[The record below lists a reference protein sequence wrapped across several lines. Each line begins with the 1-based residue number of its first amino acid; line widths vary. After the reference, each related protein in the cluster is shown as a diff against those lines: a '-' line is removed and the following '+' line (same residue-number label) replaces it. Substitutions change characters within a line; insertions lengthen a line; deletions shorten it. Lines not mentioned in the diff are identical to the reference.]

1 MDSQRNIRN
10 PIDAEVG
17 ARLKELRV
25 QNRMTQVDLA
35 TALGVTFQQVQ
46 KYEKGQNRVAAS
58 TLAKAAAALNCKITD
73 FYQQDTPST
82 PEPADALLEL
92 SDLYHRMATRQREAL
107 LTTARALVEIQR

>member
-1 MDSQRNIRN
+1 MDTQRNTRN

-46 KYEKGQNRVAAS
+46 QYEKGQNRVAAS
-58 TLAKAAAALNCKITD
+58 TLAKAAAALNCKIAD
-73 FYQQDTPST
+73 FYQQDEPTAM
-82 PEPADALLEL
+82 EPADALNEL
-92 SDLYHRMATRQREAL
+92 SDLYGRMAARQREAL
-107 LTTARALVEIQR
+107 LTTARALVEIRR

>member
-17 ARLKELRV
+17 ARLKELRI

-73 FYQQDTPST
+73 FYQQETPAT
-82 PEPADALLEL
+82 PEPAEALAEL
-92 SDLYHRMATRQREAL
+92 SHLYGRMASRQREAL
-107 LTTARALVEIQR
+107 LTTARALVEVHR